1 MSEPLP
7 DNITDLIA
15 PLALHAPD
23 VPAELDTERAALLWL
38 QGWIAPASFYPL
50 LWQLT
55 AQACSLGLG
64 IAPSAQ
70 DCADDGSDST
80 SAQK

>member
-15 PLALHAPD
+15 PLDLHAPD
-23 VPAELDTERAALLWL
+23 VPAELDKERAALLWL
-38 QGWIAPASFYPL
+38 RGWVAPASFYPL
-50 LWQLT
+50 RWQLT
-55 AQACSLGLG
+55 AQACGLG
-64 IAPSAQ
+64 T
-70 DCADDGSDST
+70 GSEST